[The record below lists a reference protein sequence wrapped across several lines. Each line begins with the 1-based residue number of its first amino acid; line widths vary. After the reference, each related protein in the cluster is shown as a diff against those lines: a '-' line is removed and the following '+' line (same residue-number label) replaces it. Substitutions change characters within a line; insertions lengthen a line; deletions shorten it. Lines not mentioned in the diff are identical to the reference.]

1 MTLITDYIR
10 RFAQEEDGVTIVE
23 MVIIIA
29 IILIVLIPTLQNL
42 GSAEDARIQELE
54 TQISK

>member
-10 RFAQEEDGVTIVE
+10 RFAKEEDGVTIVE

-42 GSAEDARIQELE
+42 GSVEEARIQELE
-54 TQISK
+54 TQLSK